1 MREKRCC
8 NSRNGLVLHGKLDT
22 LRDRFATHHCVVLEN
37 LLEPVLLERIQR
49 HIDRAQWNRSAFD
62 DGFSGTEFTLDEP
75 VTCNLLGLLLNNEN
89 FLKAIRVITGCTQIS
104 DFSGRVYRMA
114 AGPQHHLSWHNDIDI
129 KEKRQVGFSMNLS
142 ADVFRGGTFE
152 LRNRSTRTPL
162 AQVNNTG
169 FGDALLFRISAD
181 LQHRVTQVVG
191 KVPKTACAGW
201 FRATGK
207 SFLPELVGRMNT
219 YGQYSDQKSAEP
231 RR

>member
-1 MREKRCC
+1 MLQLT
-8 NSRNGLVLHGKLDT
+8 RNGLVLHGKLEA
-22 LRDRFATHHCVVLEN
+22 LRDCFATQHCVVLKN
-37 LLEPVLLERIQR
+37 LLEPALLEKIQG
-49 HIDRAQWNRSAFD
+49 HIERAQWRSSAFE

-75 VTCNLLGLLLNNEN
+75 VTCNLLSFLLNNLE
-89 FLKAIRVITGCTQIS
+89 FLNIIRIITGCTQIS

-114 AGPQHHLSWHNDIDI
+114 AGPQHHLSWHSDF

-142 ADVFRGGTFE
+142 TDVFQGGSFE
-152 LRNRSTRTPL
+152 LRDRSTLAPL

-191 KVPKTACAGW
+191 TVPKTAWAGW

-207 SFLPELVGRMNT
+207 SFFAELVERVNT
-219 YGQYSDQKSAEP
+219 WDSISASRP
-231 RR
+231 FVWS